1 MGKYNEVVTILKY
14 NKTTIYHAIYI
25 NVLYGG
31 TISCLTVS
39 TNYIINNTNNKTDF
53 PYLIKVFQESF
64 EIKIQE
70 GSVLK

>member
-14 NKTTIYHAIYI
+14 NKTTIDHAIYI